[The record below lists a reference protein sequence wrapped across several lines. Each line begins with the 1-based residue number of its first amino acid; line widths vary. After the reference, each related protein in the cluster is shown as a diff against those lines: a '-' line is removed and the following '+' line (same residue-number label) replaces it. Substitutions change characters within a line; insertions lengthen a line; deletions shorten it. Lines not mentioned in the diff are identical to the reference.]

1 MKYLSS
7 FAFVVLSFAAA
18 DFAFASEGHAIPWG
32 NFALRVLNFAIF
44 IGIIGYFA
52 GKLIKNF
59 LAKHQA
65 EVKEELE
72 TAKALKQQAEHNL
85 SLAEEKLR
93 TVETECTKLL
103 EDGKMQAEAI
113 KSAIIADAEKQAER
127 IIEQAK
133 LAAEQDVNAE
143 VQKIKAQMAEEIV
156 KTMEKEIVSRL
167 DTSAH
172 NALIEK
178 SLSKVVFS

>member
-7 FAFVVLSFAAA
+7 FAFVILFLAAA
-18 DFAFASEGHAIPWG
+18 DFAYASEGHALPWG
-32 NFALRVLNFAIF
+32 NFALRVLNAAIF
-44 IGIIGYFA
+44 IGIIWYAA

-85 SLAEEKLR
+85 SLAEDRLR
-93 TVETECTKLL
+93 SVEAECSKLL
-103 EDGKMQAEAI
+103 EEGKTQAEAI

-127 IIEQAK
+127 IIKQAK
-133 LAAEQDVNAE
+133 LAAEQDVHAE
-143 VQKIKAQMAEEIV
+143 VQKIKAQMADEIIQ
-156 KTMEKEIVSRL
+156 TMEKEIVSRL

-172 NALIEK
+172 NAIIEK